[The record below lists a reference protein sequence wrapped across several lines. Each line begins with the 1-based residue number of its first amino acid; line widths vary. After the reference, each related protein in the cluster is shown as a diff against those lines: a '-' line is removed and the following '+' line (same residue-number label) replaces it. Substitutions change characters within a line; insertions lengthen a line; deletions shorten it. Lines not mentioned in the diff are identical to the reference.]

1 MFIFSGLHISALSA
15 LTHLGEEL
23 VPQICSSTLLL
34 PEGVS
39 AEAPQVT
46 FQLPLEEI
54 ISMI

>member
-1 MFIFSGLHISALSA
+1 MFTFSGLHISALSA

-23 VPQICSSTLLL
+23 VPQIGSCTLLL

-46 FQLPLEEI
+46 FQLPLAEI